1 MEKKISVKLNRD
13 LDPNEVARFV
23 QIANQY
29 TSSLYIELDD
39 NRRVNAKSIMG
50 MMNFLADKG
59 QEVTLV
65 ASGEDE
71 AAALEAVASCLAGEG

>member
-1 MEKKISVKLNRD
+1 MKKKISVELNEG
-13 LDPNEVARFV
+13 LDPSEVARFV

-29 TSSLYIELDD
+29 TSALYIELDD

-50 MMNFLADKG
+50 MMNFLAENG
-59 QEVTLV
+59 QEVIIT

-71 AAALEAVASCLAGEG
+71 VEALEAVASCLNGKG

>member
-1 MEKKISVKLNRD
+1 MEKKISVKQNRD
-13 LDPNEVARFV
+13 LDPGEVARFV

-29 TSSLYIELDD
+29 TSSVYIELDD

-50 MMNFLADKG
+50 MMNFLADNG

-71 AAALEAVASCLAGEG
+71 AAAIEAVALCLTKEG